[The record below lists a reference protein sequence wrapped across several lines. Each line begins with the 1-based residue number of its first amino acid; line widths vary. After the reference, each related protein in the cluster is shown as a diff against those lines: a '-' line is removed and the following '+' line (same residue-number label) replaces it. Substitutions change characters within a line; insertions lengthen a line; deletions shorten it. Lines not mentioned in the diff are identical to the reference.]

1 MANEQNLKPFT
12 SDQSREEAKKNGHK
26 GGIQLGINNEKRRT
40 YKEQLETVIKL
51 GEERAL
57 EKAKKEGNLE
67 AVKMIEDGGLI
78 AFEKLNIAL
87 NKKVKVETRLKALN
101 DIVDRIEGKPT
112 QKNELSGLDG
122 QPLQPFQV
130 IVEGVKPDKGE

>member
-1 MANEQNLKPFT
+1 MPNEENLLKGKDT
-12 SDQSREEAKKNGHK
+12 QLKSGEQAAINGKK
-26 GGIQLGINNEKRRT
+26 GGLQNGVNIKKKKT
-40 YKEQLETVIKL
+40 YKEQLKAVIEL

-87 NKKVKVETRLKALN
+87 NKKVKVETRFKALN
-101 DIVDRIEGKPT
+101 DIVDRIEGKAYS
-112 QKNELSGLDG
+112 KE
-122 QPLQPFQV
+122 
-130 IVEGVKPDKGE
+130 